1 LSATSS
7 THGRGNKV
15 SGGQH
20 LVYRGADAIS
30 RKDFDMK
37 MSTEEVEVR
46 VWAVIALSLTGILV
60 SSVIGIILGVLFV
73 EHDMERI
80 SPIDTQF
87 MAILKDIMLLCI
99 GAVGG
104 IVGRKGAYAAA
115 NMISKDKDDPARPAT

>member
-1 LSATSS
+1 L

-15 SGGQH
+15 SGGGH
-20 LVYRGADAIS
+20 SLHRRADAIS
-30 RKDFDMK
+30 RKDFDMR
-37 MSTEEVEVR
+37 MTTEELETR

-60 SSVIGIILGVLFV
+60 ASVIGIILGVLFV
-73 EHDMERI
+73 EHDMEKI
-80 SPIDTQF
+80 SPIDVQF

-115 NMISKDKDDPARPAT
+115 NLMNKDKDDPARPTA

>member
-1 LSATSS
+1 
-7 THGRGNKV
+7 V
-15 SGGQH
+15 
-20 LVYRGADAIS
+20 
-30 RKDFDMK
+30 K
-37 MSTEEVEVR
+37 MTTEEVEVR

-60 SSVIGIILGVLFV
+60 ASVIGIILGVLFV

-115 NMISKDKDDPARPAT
+115 NMLSKEKDDDSNPRPA

>member
-1 LSATSS
+1 
-7 THGRGNKV
+7 
-15 SGGQH
+15 
-20 LVYRGADAIS
+20 
-30 RKDFDMK
+30 MK

-46 VWAVIALSLTGILV
+46 VWAIIALSLTGILV
-60 SSVIGIILGVLFV
+60 ASVIGIILGVLFV

-115 NMISKDKDDPARPAT
+115 NMISKDKDDPTRPTA

>member
-1 LSATSS
+1 
-7 THGRGNKV
+7 
-15 SGGQH
+15 
-20 LVYRGADAIS
+20 
-30 RKDFDMK
+30 MK
-37 MSTEEVEVR
+37 MTTEEVEVR

-60 SSVIGIILGVLFV
+60 ASVIGIILGVLFV
-73 EHDMERI
+73 EHDMDKI

-115 NMISKDKDDPARPAT
+115 NMIGKEKDDAAARPTA

>member
-1 LSATSS
+1 
-7 THGRGNKV
+7 V
-15 SGGQH
+15 
-20 LVYRGADAIS
+20 
-30 RKDFDMK
+30 K
-37 MSTEEVEVR
+37 MTTEEVEVR

-60 SSVIGIILGVLFV
+60 ASVIGIILGVLFV

-87 MAILKDIMLLCI
+87 MSILKDIMLLCI

-115 NMISKDKDDPARPAT
+115 NMLSKEKDDDSNPRAA

>member
-1 LSATSS
+1 MRMT
-7 THGRGNKV
+7 
-15 SGGQH
+15 
-20 LVYRGADAIS
+20 
-30 RKDFDMK
+30 
-37 MSTEEVEVR
+37 TEELETR

-73 EHDMERI
+73 EHDMEKI
-80 SPIDTQF
+80 SPIDVQF

-115 NMISKDKDDPARPAT
+115 NMIKKGDDDASTRTTA

>member
-1 LSATSS
+1 MRMT
-7 THGRGNKV
+7 
-15 SGGQH
+15 
-20 LVYRGADAIS
+20 
-30 RKDFDMK
+30 
-37 MSTEEVEVR
+37 TEELETR

-73 EHDMERI
+73 EHDMEKI
-80 SPIDTQF
+80 SPIDVQF

-115 NMISKDKDDPARPAT
+115 NMIKKGDDDASTRPTA

>member
-1 LSATSS
+1 M
-7 THGRGNKV
+7 HGPADETTRLLDDRNRLVDGRTRGD
-15 SGGQH
+15 
-20 LVYRGADAIS
+20 LA
-30 RKDFDMK
+30 MK

-60 SSVIGIILGVLFV
+60 ASVVGIILGVLFV
-73 EHDMERI
+73 EHDMDKI

-115 NMISKDKDDPARPAT
+115 NIISKEKDDAATRTPS

>member
-1 LSATSS
+1 MRMT
-7 THGRGNKV
+7 
-15 SGGQH
+15 
-20 LVYRGADAIS
+20 
-30 RKDFDMK
+30 
-37 MSTEEVEVR
+37 TEELETR

-73 EHDMERI
+73 EHDMDKI
-80 SPIDTQF
+80 SPIDVQF

-115 NMISKDKDDPARPAT
+115 NMIKKGDDDASTRPTT